1 MSLRENATCAQRA
14 ATLAGFSLAVLLAGC
29 SSPQVETNE
38 SSSPPFIEAG
48 DFEDIRRRGTLRIL
62 VPNLERSSYLP
73 RTGSPLDAERAL
85 IESFAF
91 MEEVEPY
98 WISVDS
104 RSALIPSLLRE
115 GRPDRRQP
123 HRHRAPAQEGRFHRS
138 DQAGT
143 RADHYSQE

>member
-14 ATLAGFSLAVLLAGC
+14 TASAGFALAVLLTGC

-73 RTGSPLDAERAL
+73 RTGSPLDDEREL

-91 MEEVEPY
+91 MEVKLRRPVRME
-98 WISVDS
+98 
-104 RSALIPSLLRE
+104 RSTTRI
-115 GRPDRRQP
+115 
-123 HRHRAPAQEGRFHRS
+123 RFRIEMLF
-138 DQAGT
+138 
-143 RADHYSQE
+143 RMF